1 MQETGKEN
9 AKQDRKN
16 NKKKWMILAVCAF
29 AAAILLIGFI
39 AGTWWMEKKAEQEYL
54 AMQEKNAEKRQKV
67 PEEEK
72 KIDIPVDFD
81 SLQKENPDI
90 YAWITI
96 PDTVIDYPIVQ
107 SSEDNAY
114 YLNHSAEKT
123 DSASGAIYSEN
134 YNKKNFDD
142 PITLLYGHNMKDGSM
157 FAGLHKYE
165 EDTYYIKRIIGLP
178 GETVQIADG
187 EIYINGEVLEESYG
201 REVMQD
207 AGLAAEPIT
216 LGDDEYFV
224 LGDNRNY
231 SSDSRDPSVAL
242 IHRKEIIGRAWLR
255 IWPLDSF
262 GILKHQ

>member
-1 MQETGKEN
+1 MEQKDNREDIET
-9 AKQDRKN
+9 
-16 NKKKWMILAVCAF
+16 
-29 AAAILLIGFI
+29 
-39 AGTWWMEKKAEQEYL
+39 
-54 AMQEKNAEKRQKV
+54 
-67 PEEEK
+67 EEK
-72 KIDIPVDFD
+72 PNVMRELLGMLVYVGIVLAITFLIITFVGQRTHVSGESMENTLDDGDQLIVDKLTYRFHDPERFDI
-81 SLQKENPDI
+81 
-90 YAWITI
+90 
-96 PDTVIDYPIVQ
+96 IVFPFRYK
-107 SSEDNAY
+107 DN
-114 YLNHSAEKT
+114 
-123 DSASGAIYSEN
+123 
-134 YNKKNFDD
+134 
-142 PITLLYGHNMKDGSM
+142 
-157 FAGLHKYE
+157 
-165 EDTYYIKRIIGLP
+165 TYYIKRIIGLP

-255 IWPLDSF
+255 IWPLNSF